1 MFLNS
6 SPSPC
11 PPGKVRPTEADWDAF
26 AASAFFATG
35 ADMQAEKNNFL
46 LTTCKDD
53 LRSDPYP
60 FFDPQP
66 TPAGGISPALILA
79 AAAAYFFAG

>member
-11 PPGKVRPTEADWDAF
+11 QPGEVRPTEADWNAF
-26 AASAFFATG
+26 AASAFFAPGT
-35 ADMQAEKNNFL
+35 DMQAEKNNFL
-46 LTTCKDD
+46 LTTCKND

-60 FFDPQP
+60 FNPQP
-66 TPAGGISPALILA
+66 TPAGNISPALILA